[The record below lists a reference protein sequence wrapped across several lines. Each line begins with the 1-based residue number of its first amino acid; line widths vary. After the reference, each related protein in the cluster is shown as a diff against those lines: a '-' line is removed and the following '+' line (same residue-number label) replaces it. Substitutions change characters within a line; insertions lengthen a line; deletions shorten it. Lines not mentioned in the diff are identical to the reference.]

1 MDKKKL
7 LLFLIIFFVQ
17 VGAFSQILDASS
29 YANSSQALLSSSLL
43 SSSLNSLKTDVAS
56 QNSLKASEFTTLVQ
70 VAMSNA
76 DYMVTAGDVY
86 SLTYAANNTPI
97 SYTIAVD
104 STYRVR
110 VSNLAVLDANG
121 KSYLTLKKQVE
132 EIVQKNYPL
141 SGVQFVL
148 LTPATYKVVVKGEVL
163 ETTEQTVWALTRLSD
178 VIKDLTTDLSS
189 FRNVNITSSNNQTK
203 TYDLFKAARD
213 GDLSQNPYVRPGD
226 VITVK
231 KANRQV
237 FIEGSVN
244 RPGTYELLPGEN
256 LRELIDYYAGGFTYY
271 ADRSRLELCRQDLE
285 SDNAGKKQYLTEQ
298 NYKDNFGLVSFDKI
312 TVFDSNDLRPVV
324 FVEGAVNFIREIQGS
339 LGITY
344 SAQQTTNS
352 VSSSLNAN
360 NKLAMRF
367 NEGEDYA
374 FFVRRNK
381 NIFTN
386 VSDLDNAYIIRGTE
400 HIPVNLTKMIYDSSY
415 KSQIP
420 MQYNDTLLVP
430 FKQFFV
436 SVSGAVYA
444 PGRYPYIPDRTWDYY
459 IGLAGG
465 FVKDKN
471 RNNAIKITD
480 SSGNVHSK
488 GDYILPEMTI
498 EAEYN
503 NGLYYFN
510 QYAPVITT
518 ILSMISTTVTIILYV
533 NNMSK

>member
-1 MDKKKL
+1 MNKKIS
-7 LLFLIIFFVQ
+7 LFLIVLFAQ
-17 VGAFSQILDASS
+17 VGVFAQILD
-29 YANSSQALLSSSLL
+29 
-43 SSSLNSLKTDVAS
+43 AS
-56 QNSLKASEFTTLVQ
+56 QNSLKASEFTASVQ
-70 VAMSNA
+70 VVMSNA

-86 SLTYAANNTPI
+86 SLTYAANNMPV

-104 STYRVR
+104 STYRIR
-110 VSNLAVLDANG
+110 VSNLAVLDAKG

-148 LTPATYKVVVKGEVL
+148 LTPATYKVLVKGEIK
-163 ETTEQTVWALTRLSD
+163 ETSECTIWALTRLFD
-178 VIKDLTTDLSS
+178 VIKNLTTELSS
-189 FRNVNITSSNNQTK
+189 FRNVDVTSSNNQTK
-203 TYDLFKAARD
+203 TYDLFKAQRD
-213 GDLSQNPYVRPGD
+213 GDLSQNPYLRPGD

-237 FIEGSVN
+237 SIEGSVN

-256 LRELIDYYAGGFTYY
+256 LTELIDYYADGFTYY
-271 ADRSRLELCRQDLE
+271 ADRSKMELCRQDLE
-285 SDNAGKKQYLTEQ
+285 NDSAGKKQYLTEE
-298 NYKDNFGLVSFDKI
+298 NYKDNFGLISFDRI
-312 TVFDSNDLRPVV
+312 TIFNSDDLRPVV
-324 FVEGAVNFIREIQGS
+324 FLEGAVNLNNSNIN
-339 LGITY
+339 Y
-344 SAQQTTNS
+344 SAEQFSSNS
-352 VSSSLNAN
+352 ESSNSLTSN
-360 NKLAMRF
+360 NKIVMRF

-400 HIPVNLTKMIYDSSY
+400 HISVNLTKMLYDSSY

-420 MQYNDTLLVP
+420 MQLNDTLLVP

-465 FVKDKN
+465 FLKDKN

-480 SSGNVHSK
+480 SNGKAYTK

-503 NGLYYFN
+503 SGLYYFN
-510 QYAPVITT
+510 QYAPVVTT
-518 ILSMISTTVTIILYV
+518 ILSLITTTISIITVV
-533 NNMSK
+533 NAVK

>member
-1 MDKKKL
+1 MNKKIS
-7 LLFLIIFFVQ
+7 LFLIVLFAQ
-17 VGAFSQILDASS
+17 VGVFAQILD
-29 YANSSQALLSSSLL
+29 
-43 SSSLNSLKTDVAS
+43 AS
-56 QNSLKASEFTTLVQ
+56 QNSLKASEFTASVQ

-86 SLTYAANNTPI
+86 SLTYAANNMPV

-104 STYRVR
+104 STYRIR
-110 VSNLAVLDANG
+110 VSNLAVLDAKG

-148 LTPATYKVVVKGEVL
+148 LTPATYKVLVKGEIK
-163 ETTEQTVWALTRLSD
+163 ETSECTIWALTRLFD
-178 VIKDLTTDLSS
+178 VIKNLTTELSS
-189 FRNVNITSSNNQTK
+189 FRNVNVTSSNNQTK
-203 TYDLFKAARD
+203 TYDLFKAQRD
-213 GDLSQNPYVRPGD
+213 GDLSQNPYLRPGD

-231 KANRQV
+231 KTNRQV
-237 FIEGSVN
+237 SIEGSVN

-256 LRELIDYYAGGFTYY
+256 LTELIDYYADGFTYY
-271 ADRSRLELCRQDLE
+271 ADRSKMELCRQDLE
-285 SDNAGKKQYLTEQ
+285 NDSAGKKQYLTEE
-298 NYKDNFGLVSFDKI
+298 NYKDNFGLISFDRI
-312 TVFDSNDLRPVV
+312 TIFNSDDLRPVV
-324 FVEGAVNFIREIQGS
+324 FLEGAVNLNNS
-339 LGITY
+339 NITY
-344 SAQQTTNS
+344 SAEQFTSNS
-352 VSSSLNAN
+352 ESSNSLTSN
-360 NKLAMRF
+360 NKIAMRF

-374 FFVRRNK
+374 FFVRRHK

-400 HIPVNLTKMIYDSSY
+400 HISVNLTKMLYDSSY

-420 MQYNDTLLVP
+420 MQLNDTLLVP

-465 FVKDKN
+465 FLKDKN

-480 SSGNVHSK
+480 SSGKVYTS

-498 EAEYN
+498 EAKYN
-503 NGLYYFN
+503 SGLYYFN

-518 ILSMISTTVTIILYV
+518 ILSLVTTTISIITVANAV
-533 NNMSK
+533 K

>member
-1 MDKKKL
+1 MKKKIL
-7 LLFLIIFFVQ
+7 LLLIVLFAQ
-17 VGAFSQILDASS
+17 VSVFAQFLDASS
-29 YANSSQALLSSSLL
+29 YTSQISSSLL
-43 SSSLNSLKTDVAS
+43 SSSLNSLQTDVSS
-56 QNSLKASEFTTLVQ
+56 QNSLKASEFTASVQ

-104 STYRVR
+104 STYRIR
-110 VSNLAVLDANG
+110 VSNLAVLDAKG
-121 KSYLTLKKQVE
+121 KSYLTLKRQVE

-148 LTPATYKVVVKGEVL
+148 LTPATYKVTVKGEVL
-163 ETTEQTVWALTRLSD
+163 ETTECSVWALTRLSD

-189 FRNVNITSSNNQTK
+189 FRNVNVTSSDNQTK
-203 TYDLFKAARD
+203 IYDLFKAQRD
-213 GDLSQNPYVRPGD
+213 GDLSQNPYLRPGD
-226 VITVK
+226 VVTVK
-231 KANRQV
+231 KVNRQV

-244 RPGTYELLPGEN
+244 RPGTYELLLGEN
-256 LRELIDYYAGGFTYY
+256 LKELIDYYADGFTYY
-271 ADRSRLELCRQDLE
+271 ADRSKMELCRQDLE
-285 SDNAGKKQYLTEQ
+285 NDVAGKKIYLSEQ
-298 NYKDNFGLVSFDKI
+298 NYKDNFGLISFDRI
-312 TVFDSNDLRPVV
+312 TVFDSNDLLPVV
-324 FVEGAVNFIREIQGS
+324 FVEGAVNFVSEIQDN

-344 SAQQTTNS
+344 SAQRVTSSTA
-352 VSSSLNAN
+352 SSSLTAN
-360 NKLAMRF
+360 NRLAMRF

-386 VSDLDNAYIIRGTE
+386 VSDLENAYIIRGSE
-400 HIPVNLTKMIYDSSY
+400 QIPVNLTKMIYDSSY
-415 KSQIP
+415 KSQIS

-459 IGLAGG
+459 VGLAGG
-465 FVKDKN
+465 FLKDKN
-471 RNNAIKITD
+471 RNDAIKITD
-480 SSGNVHSK
+480 SSGKAYSK

-533 NNMSK
+533 NNLSK